1 MSDAVTPDLLER
13 LLNEHAAALELFA
26 SQWTVAA
33 EDCVQEAF
41 IQLVKQKRMP
51 QRVVPWLFRVVRNG
65 AISQQRA
72 AARRRRHESAAAD
85 ERPSWF
91 KAAEQ
96 NLVDDETL
104 TDALRTLSDDHRE
117 VIVAKLW
124 GGLTYEQ
131 IAEVIG
137 VSKSSVHRR
146 YEAGLRVLRERLGLT
161 WLDNKTMSSLNSN
174 VN

>member
-1 MSDAVTPDLLER
+1 MSNPVTPELLQR
-13 LLNEHAAALELFA
+13 LLSEHAAALELFA
-26 SQWTVAA
+26 SQWTVTG

-41 IQLVKQKRMP
+41 IQLVKQQRVP
-51 QRVVPWLFRVVRNG
+51 ERVVPWLFRVVRNG

-72 AARRRRHESAAAD
+72 AARRRRHEAAAAD
-85 ERPSWF
+85 GRASWF
-91 KAAEQ
+91 KSAEQ

-104 TDALRTLSDDHRE
+104 TDALRSLSDDHRE
-117 VIVAKLW
+117 VIVAKIW

-137 VSKSSVHRR
+137 ISRSSVHRR
-146 YEAGLRVLRERLGLT
+146 YEAGLRVLRERLGMT
-161 WLDNKTMSSLNSN
+161 WLDNNKASSLNSS